1 MLYEQWLRTLDSHAD
16 RLALYDRAGGRTWS
30 FSDLHRETLSAP
42 SGASRIVY
50 PSGRDAGFV
59 LEVLRGWRAGRV
71 VCPLESGQQA
81 PVSTKD
87 VDRFAHLKLTSS
99 TTGPARMIGL
109 SGDQMAADAGQIVAT
124 MGLHEDSP
132 NLGVISLAHS
142 YGFSNLVLPLLL
154 HGIPL
159 ILLPSAFPAA
169 VFQEASQWS
178 DVSLPAVPALWQAW
192 ANGGKLPSSI
202 RLAISAGAP
211 LPVELERL
219 LFERDGIKV
228 HNFLGASECGGIAYD
243 RTAEPRSDWAVAGT
257 AMEGVQLHIADD
269 GCLEVQSPSVAD
281 TYYPDSDDRLG
292 GGIYRSGDLAEIAPS
307 GQIRLLGRSTDLINV
322 AGRKVGPET
331 IEVQIREHPA
341 VADVLIF
348 SVPEAGGRNEAI
360 VAAVA
365 LTHPVSEMELRDF
378 LARSLPSWQLP
389 RRWWFLDEI
398 PADVRGK
405 RSRKLWRDR
414 FLDARG
420 SQHRSETRRKLPD

>member
-1 MLYEQWLRTLDSHAD
+1 MLYQQWLRTLESHTD
-16 RLALYDRAGGRTWS
+16 RPALYDRAGGRVWS
-30 FSDLHRETLSAP
+30 FSDLQRELLLAP
-42 SGASRIVY
+42 AAPRIVH
-50 PSGRDAGFV
+50 PSGRDARFV
-59 LEVLRGWRAGRV
+59 IDVLRGWRTGSV
-71 VCPLESGQQA
+71 VCPLEPGQEA
-81 PVSTKD
+81 PVAAEKAEGFS
-87 VDRFAHLKLTSS
+87 HLKLTSS

-109 SGDQMAADAGQIVAT
+109 LGAQMAADAEQIVAT

-159 ILLPSAFPAA
+159 ILLPSVFPAV
-169 VFQEASQWS
+169 VFQEATQWP

-211 LPVELERL
+211 LPVELERF

-243 RTAEPRSDWAVAGT
+243 RTAEPRSDWTVAGT
-257 AMEGVQLHIADD
+257 AMKGVQLHIADD
-269 GCLEVQSPSVAD
+269 GCLEVQSPAVAE
-281 TYYPDSDDRLG
+281 TYYPDSDDRLA
-292 GGIYRSGDLAEIAPS
+292 GGIYRSGDLAEMGPS

-331 IEVQIREHPA
+331 IEVQIRDHPA
-341 VADVLIF
+341 VADVLVF

-365 LTHPVSEMELRDF
+365 LKHPATEMELRDF
-378 LARSLPSWQLP
+378 LGRSLPSWQLP
-389 RRWWFLDEI
+389 RRWWFLEEI
-398 PADVRGK
+398 PADIRGK
-405 RSRKLWRDR
+405 RSRKLWRER
-414 FLDARG
+414 FLATCG
-420 SQHRSETRRKLPD
+420 

>member
-1 MLYEQWLRTLDSHAD
+1 MLYEQWLRTLESHTD
-16 RLALYDRAGGRTWS
+16 RPALYDRASGRVWS
-30 FSDLHRETLSAP
+30 FSDLQRELLSAP
-42 SGASRIVY
+42 AVPRIVH

-59 LEVLRGWRAGRV
+59 IEVLRGWRMGSM
-71 VCPLESGQQA
+71 VCPLEPGQEA
-81 PVSTKD
+81 PVAAQRAEGFS
-87 VDRFAHLKLTSS
+87 HMKLTSS

-109 SGDQMAADAGQIVAT
+109 SGAQMAADAEQIVAT

-243 RTAEPRSDWAVAGT
+243 RTAEPRSDWTVAGT
-257 AMEGVQLHIADD
+257 AMKGVQLHIADD
-269 GCLEVQSPSVAD
+269 GCLEVQSPAVAE

-292 GGIYRSGDLAEIAPS
+292 GGIYRSGDLAEMDPS

-331 IEVQIREHPA
+331 IEVQIRDHPA
-341 VADVLIF
+341 VADVLVF

-365 LTHPVSEMELRDF
+365 LKHPVSEMELRDF
-378 LARSLPSWQLP
+378 LGRSLPSWQLP
-389 RRWWFLDEI
+389 RRWWFLEEI
-398 PADVRGK
+398 PADIRGK
-405 RSRKLWRDR
+405 RSRKLWRER
-414 FLDARG
+414 FLATCG
-420 SQHRSETRRKLPD
+420 

>member
-1 MLYEQWLRTLDSHAD
+1 MLYQQWLRTLESHTD
-16 RLALYDRAGGRTWS
+16 RPALYDRAGGRVWS
-30 FSDLHRETLSAP
+30 FSDLQRELLLAP
-42 SGASRIVY
+42 VAPRIVH
-50 PSGRDAGFV
+50 PSGRDARFV
-59 LEVLRGWRAGRV
+59 IEVLRGWRTGSV
-71 VCPLESGQQA
+71 VCPLEPGQEA
-81 PVSTKD
+81 PVAAEKAEGFS
-87 VDRFAHLKLTSS
+87 HLKLTSS

-109 SGDQMAADAGQIVAT
+109 SGAQMAADAEQIVAT

-159 ILLPSAFPAA
+159 ILLPSVFPAA
-169 VFQEASQWS
+169 VVQEATQWP

-211 LPVELERL
+211 LPVELERF

-243 RTAEPRSDWAVAGT
+243 RTAEPRSDWTVAGT
-257 AMEGVQLHIADD
+257 AMKGVQLHIADD
-269 GCLEVQSPSVAD
+269 GCLEVQSPAVAE

-292 GGIYRSGDLAEIAPS
+292 GGIYRSGDLAEMDPS

-331 IEVQIREHPA
+331 IEVQIRDHPA
-341 VADVLIF
+341 VADVLVF

-365 LTHPVSEMELRDF
+365 LKHPVTEMELREF
-378 LARSLPSWQLP
+378 LGRSLPSWQLP
-389 RRWWFLDEI
+389 RRWWFLEEI
-398 PADVRGK
+398 PADIRGK
-405 RSRKLWRDR
+405 RSRKLWRQR
-414 FLDARG
+414 FLATC
-420 SQHRSETRRKLPD
+420 E

>member
-1 MLYEQWLRTLDSHAD
+1 MLYEQWLRTLESHSG
-16 RLALYDRAGGRTWS
+16 RPALYDRAGGRIWS
-30 FSDLHRETLSAP
+30 FSDLQRELLSAP
-42 SGASRIVY
+42 AAPRIVH

-59 LEVLRGWRAGRV
+59 IEVLRGWRMGSM
-71 VCPLESGQQA
+71 VCPLEPGQEA
-81 PVSTKD
+81 PVAAQRAEGFS
-87 VDRFAHLKLTSS
+87 HMKLTSS

-109 SGDQMAADAGQIVAT
+109 SGAQMAADAEQIVAT

-211 LPVELERL
+211 LPVELERF

-243 RTAEPRSDWAVAGT
+243 RTAEPRSDWTIAGT
-257 AMEGVQLHIADD
+257 AMKGVQLHITDD
-269 GCLEVQSPSVAD
+269 GCLEVQSPSVAE
-281 TYYPDSDDRLG
+281 TYYPESDDRLG
-292 GGIYRSGDLAEIAPS
+292 GGIYRSGDIAEMDPS

-331 IEVQIREHPA
+331 IEVQIRDHPA
-341 VADVLIF
+341 VADVLVF

-365 LTHPVSEMELRDF
+365 LKHPVTEMELRDF
-378 LARSLPSWQLP
+378 LGRSLPSWQLP
-389 RRWWFLDEI
+389 RRWWFLEEI
-398 PADVRGK
+398 PADIRGK
-405 RSRKLWRDR
+405 RSRKLWSQR
-414 FLDARG
+414 FLDTCG
-420 SQHRSETRRKLPD
+420 

>member
-1 MLYEQWLRTLDSHAD
+1 
-16 RLALYDRAGGRTWS
+16 
-30 FSDLHRETLSAP
+30 
-42 SGASRIVY
+42 
-50 PSGRDAGFV
+50 
-59 LEVLRGWRAGRV
+59 
-71 VCPLESGQQA
+71 
-81 PVSTKD
+81 
-87 VDRFAHLKLTSS
+87 
-99 TTGPARMIGL
+99 MIGL
-109 SGDQMAADAGQIVAT
+109 SGAQMAADAEQIVAT

-159 ILLPSAFPAA
+159 ILLPSVFPAA
-169 VFQEASQWS
+169 VFQEATQWP

-211 LPVELERL
+211 LPVELERF

-243 RTAEPRSDWAVAGT
+243 RTAEPRSDWTVAGT
-257 AMEGVQLHIADD
+257 AMKGVQLHIADD
-269 GCLEVQSPSVAD
+269 GCLEVQSPAVAE

-292 GGIYRSGDLAEIAPS
+292 GGIYRSSDLAEMDPS

-331 IEVQIREHPA
+331 IEVQIRDHPA
-341 VADVLIF
+341 VADVLVF

-365 LTHPVSEMELRDF
+365 LKHPVSEMELRNF
-378 LARSLPSWQLP
+378 LGRSLPSWQLP
-389 RRWWFLDEI
+389 RRWWFLEEI
-398 PADVRGK
+398 PADIRGK
-405 RSRKLWRDR
+405 RSRKLWRER
-414 FLDARG
+414 FLTTCG
-420 SQHRSETRRKLPD
+420 